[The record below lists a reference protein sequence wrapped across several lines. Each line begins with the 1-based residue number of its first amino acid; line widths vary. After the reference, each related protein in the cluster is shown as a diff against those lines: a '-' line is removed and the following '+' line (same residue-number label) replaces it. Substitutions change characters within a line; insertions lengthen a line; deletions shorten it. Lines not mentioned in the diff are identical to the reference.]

1 MNKRYTV
8 VEIQELKALIKETMR
23 EVLQEE
29 RLRLC
34 QILIPYISD
43 DEQRELEAEF
53 GVPSDD
59 AEDEVIDLTD
69 WVRYGNKISQK
80 SDKMSKIFGSK

>member
-1 MNKRYTV
+1 MNKRHI
-8 VEIQELKALIKETMR
+8 VEIQELKALIKETMC

-43 DEQRELEAEF
+43 NEQRELEAEF

-59 AEDEVIDLTD
+59 TEDEVIDMTD
-69 WVRYGNKISQK
+69 WVIPILCKAA
-80 SDKMSKIFGSK
+80 

>member
-1 MNKRYTV
+1 M
-8 VEIQELKALIKETMR
+8 EIQELKALIKQTMR

-34 QILIPYISD
+34 QILIPYISN

-59 AEDEVIDLTD
+59 ADELIDMTD

-80 SDKMSKIFGSK
+80 SD

>member
-1 MNKRYTV
+1 

-34 QILIPYISD
+34 QILVPYISD
-43 DEQRELEAEF
+43 HEQREMEAEF
-53 GVPSDD
+53 GVPSEYADD
-59 AEDEVIDLTD
+59 ELIDLTD
-69 WVRYGNKISQK
+69 WVKYGSKISQK
-80 SDKMSKIFGSK
+80 SD

>member
-1 MNKRYTV
+1 M
-8 VEIQELKALIKETMR
+8 EIQELKALIKETMR

-34 QILIPYISD
+34 QILIPYIGD

-53 GVPSDD
+53 GIPSDD
-59 AEDEVIDLTD
+59 ADDEIVDMTD
-69 WVRYGNKISQK
+69 WVKH
-80 SDKMSKIFGSK
+80 SK

>member
-1 MNKRYTV
+1 

-34 QILIPYISD
+34 QILIPYIND
-43 DEQRELEAEF
+43 DEQ
-53 GVPSDD
+53 PSDD
-59 AEDEVIDLTD
+59 AEDEVIDMTD

-80 SDKMSKIFGSK
+80 SD

>member
-1 MNKRYTV
+1 
-8 VEIQELKALIKETMR
+8 VEIEELKVLIKETMR

-43 DEQRELEAEF
+43 EEQYELETEF
-53 GVPSDD
+53 GSPLEDSDD
-59 AEDEVIDLTD
+59 EIVDMTD
-69 WVRYGNKISQK
+69 WVRNGNQISQT
-80 SDKMSKIFGSK
+80 SD

>member
-1 MNKRYTV
+1 MNKRHT

-59 AEDEVIDLTD
+59 AEDEVIDMTD

-80 SDKMSKIFGSK
+80 SD